1 MSLNV
6 SDNGGASY
14 APIPE
19 DTYIAV
25 CYGVI
30 DLGMQYNERYGN
42 SSSKVMLLWELPDL
56 QEDGQEL
63 PRTFS
68 KKYTASLNSKS
79 SLRRDLAAWRGRDF
93 TDRELEA
100 FDLRNI
106 LGVPCL
112 LQIIHRESNGRV
124 FTNLASI
131 TKLPKSMSAPRAQHE
146 LMSFDLDEDPI
157 ENLAKVP
164 KWIVDIIKES
174 ETFKVRLDAERGRT
188 RRQPVDVENDDE
200 SYSGDYGGSFEDDE
214 ESGVLPF

>member
-6 SDNGGASY
+6 SDNGGATY

-42 SSSKVMLLWELPDL
+42 SSNKVMLLWELPDL
-56 QEDGQEL
+56 QEEGQDL

-68 KKYTASLNSKS
+68 QKYTASLNSKS
-79 SLRRDLAAWRGRDF
+79 ALRRDLAAWRGRDF

-112 LQIIHRESNGRV
+112 LQIIHKESNGRIYA
-124 FTNLASI
+124 NLASI

-157 ENLAKVP
+157 EDLAKVP

-174 ETFKVRLDAERGRT
+174 ETFKARLDAEHGRS
-188 RRQPVDVENDDE
+188 RRQPVDVENDDGN
-200 SYSGDYGGSFEDDE
+200 YYGGSFEEDE
-214 ESGVLPF
+214 ESDELPF